1 MERSFWKRVH
11 VFSMGSE
18 FFYIQ
23 IPPARQRVL
32 LLQSFL
38 VPEGAITQA
47 KTRQKPHK
55 LL

>member
-1 MERSFWKRVH
+1 MERGFWKRVY

-18 FFYIQ
+18 FFHLQ

-32 LLQSFL
+32 LLQPFL

-47 KTRQKPHK
+47 KTRQKPH
-55 LL
+55 